1 MATSSFAATPVII
14 DTDMGTDDMMAIALL
29 LAHGE
34 IPIEAITVVNGVA
47 HVQQGAANARRLV
60 ATSGRTGIQV
70 FEGRETPLQ
79 FTKDFPDEWR
89 KSADAPLSTVNVPP
103 TTKER
108 AETWLQN
115 RLKDASHPVRI
126 LALGPLTNLAL
137 ALPTADPKAVEE
149 IVMMGGAF
157 HVPGNMGPYAE
168 GNFFLD
174 PEAAAGV
181 FRSGVP
187 IRVVPLDATNKVK
200 LNATF
205 VSQFKNT
212 TKGPLAALV
221 THVLEAAHDDI
232 AHGEYYAWDP
242 LAAAALLDPSVATWT
257 QTHVVIRLKGR
268 EVGRSVIEPGPAN
281 AKVALTASRTQFDRV
296 FLGAFTAN

>member
-174 PEAAAGV
+174 PEAAARV

-200 LNATF
+200 LDAAF

-221 THVLEAAHDDI
+221 THVLETAHDDI

-257 QTHVVIRLKGR
+257 AAHVAIRVKGG
-268 EVGRSVIEPGPAN
+268 EVGRSVIEAGPAN
-281 AKVALTASRTQFDRV
+281 AKVALTASRSQFDRI
-296 FLGAFTAN
+296 FLSAFAAN